1 MRKALHLIATFFNIG
16 YSKKAPGTFGTVAA
30 IPLAWALLAWGPI
43 YGMICTVLLVPV
55 AIVAAQVYETDFA
68 DGGHD
73 SSAIVI
79 DEVVGFLVTMTWMP
93 VTWQAFVVGFMLFR
107 ILDIF
112 KPFPISFL
120 DRKVPGGVGV
130 VVDDLAAGLIA
141 NVILQILL
149 TQTSWLGTQIIHSSG
164 ECIFSCG

>member
-1 MRKALHLIATFFNIG
+1 MRKALHLIATFFNVG
-16 YSKKAPGTFGTVAA
+16 YSKVAPGTVGTIAA
-30 IPLAWALLAWGPI
+30 IPLAWALLSWGPF
-43 YGMICTVLLVPV
+43 YSMICTLLLVPIS
-55 AIVAAQVYETDFA
+55 IVAAQAYETDFS

-79 DEVVGFLVTMTWMP
+79 DEVVGYLVAMTWMP
-93 VTWQAFVVGFMLFR
+93 LTWQAFAAGFVLFR
-107 ILDIF
+107 VLDIF
-112 KPFPISFL
+112 KPFPIGLL
-120 DRKVPGGVGV
+120 DRRVPGGVGV

-141 NVILQILL
+141 NVILQIVL

>member
-1 MRKALHLIATFFNIG
+1 MRKALHLIATFFNVG
-16 YSKKAPGTFGTVAA
+16 YSKVAPGTVGTIAA

-43 YGMICTVLLVPV
+43 YGMICTVLLVPLS
-55 AIVAAQVYETDFA
+55 IVAAQVYETDFA

-93 VTWQAFVVGFMLFR
+93 LTWQAFAVGFILFR
-107 ILDIF
+107 LLDIL
-112 KPFPISFL
+112 KPFPISYL

-130 VVDDLAAGLIA
+130 VIDDLVAGLIA

-149 TQTSWLGTQIIHSSG
+149 TKTSWLGTQMIQVG
-164 ECIFSCG
+164 GDCIFSCG